1 MYQILVIDDEESVGY
16 SFQRL
21 LQAPDYRVA
30 AALSAAEG
38 LALLQRQPFDL
49 IILDLRLPDASG
61 LEVLQQIR
69 SADPR
74 AVVLVITAFGTTE
87 TAIEATLRGAFDYV
101 LKPFE
106 VPKIKAVIDDA
117 LQCSR
122 LMRTEVILPPQQP
135 AGPGGDRMIGQSPV
149 MQEVY
154 KLIGRVAPSNVNVL
168 LLGDSGTG
176 KELVA
181 RAIYQYSSRA
191 ERPFL
196 AVNCAAIPETLLE
209 SELFGYEKGAFTG
222 AARRRIGKFEQADGG
237 TIFLDEIGDMTLA
250 TQAKVL
256 RVLQE
261 GNFERLGSEQTVA
274 VDVRVIAAT
283 NKDLEKAIAG
293 GTFREDLYYRL
304 KVITLTLPPLRL
316 RREDIPGMV
325 QYFLDKHAAGMGKP
339 RLSLTETALARLQQY
354 HWPGNVR
361 ELENVIKRAM
371 VLAKGNVITPEL
383 LESFFMSAGTR
394 PEAPV
399 PPVLSGI
406 SDADMDAHKGS
417 LYEKVMSET
426 EKALIAAVLHR
437 TGGNQVQASKILG
450 ISRSMLRERIAKYR
464 MD

>member
-30 AALSAAEG
+30 TALSAAEG

-135 AGPGGDRMIGQSPV
+135 AAPGGDRMIGQSPV

-196 AVNCAAIPETLLE
+196 AVNCAAIPET
-209 SELFGYEKGAFTG
+209 
-222 AARRRIGKFEQADGG
+222 
-237 TIFLDEIGDMTLA
+237 
-250 TQAKVL
+250 
-256 RVLQE
+256 
-261 GNFERLGSEQTVA
+261 
-274 VDVRVIAAT
+274 
-283 NKDLEKAIAG
+283 
-293 GTFREDLYYRL
+293 
-304 KVITLTLPPLRL
+304 
-316 RREDIPGMV
+316 
-325 QYFLDKHAAGMGKP
+325 
-339 RLSLTETALARLQQY
+339 
-354 HWPGNVR
+354 
-361 ELENVIKRAM
+361 
-371 VLAKGNVITPEL
+371 
-383 LESFFMSAGTR
+383 
-394 PEAPV
+394 
-399 PPVLSGI
+399 
-406 SDADMDAHKGS
+406 
-417 LYEKVMSET
+417 
-426 EKALIAAVLHR
+426 
-437 TGGNQVQASKILG
+437 
-450 ISRSMLRERIAKYR
+450 
-464 MD
+464 